1 MHVFD
6 PIARA
11 QEIRSHV
18 ERSAS
23 RKYYR
28 VPRPG
33 SWYGGIA
40 TADCCGCNLKCIF
53 CWSNKPRDN
62 PDTIGHFYTPEQVF
76 NKIIAC
82 AARHGYRLLRLSGN
96 EPTLCREHL
105 FALLGLVD
113 TTNYLFIL
121 ETNGTLL
128 DVDYITALARFKNL
142 HVRVSL
148 KGTNPEEHSLLTG
161 ATGDSFEAIIDA
173 IALLKKHNVRFNV
186 AAMLSF
192 SPDKNI
198 TLLKGRLQ
206 TIDRSVAEGFEEEY
220 VFLYPHVVRRL
231 QRSGLKP
238 FRAYSPRGIPQELK

>member
-1 MHVFD
+1 MELFD
-6 PIARA
+6 PISKALD
-11 QEIRSHV
+11 IRSIV
-18 ERSAS
+18 EKGTL

-28 VPRPG
+28 VPRAG
-33 SWYGGIA
+33 RWYGGIA
-40 TADCCGCNLKCIF
+40 TADCSGCNLKCVF

-62 PDTIGHFYTPEQVF
+62 PEKIGHFYTPEQIF
-76 NKIIAC
+76 EKITTC

-96 EPTLCREHL
+96 EPTLCTSHL
-105 FALLGLVD
+105 LRLLELVD

-128 DVDYITALARFKNL
+128 DAEYITALARFKNL

-148 KGTNPEEHSLLTG
+148 KGTNAEEHSLLTG
-161 ATGDSFEAIIDA
+161 ATGESFEHIIDA
-173 IALLKKHNVRFNV
+173 IALLLEHTIRFNV

-198 TLLKGRLQ
+198 TLLKERLR
-206 TIDRSVAEGFEEEY
+206 TIGSSVEDDFEEEY

-231 QRSGLKP
+231 KRAGLML
-238 FRAYSPRGIPQELK
+238 FRAYSPQGIPQELK